1 MVQITLNQRAR
12 IWMPAGTT
20 VEVTPDEA
28 NFLLST
34 GQASLFEPPRPVT
47 TKKAAPKK
55 PAAKKTTAKKEQ
67 K

>member
-1 MVQITLNQRAR
+1 MVMLTLNQRAR

-20 VEVTPDEA
+20 VEVAPDEA